1 MNTKNTLVWFVTAA
15 GLFVAIILLDRFH
28 RPPAVAAGNVLSGLQ
43 ASAVTSLQLIPAGA
57 LEIRADRQD
66 GAWLLAKP
74 VPYPAQS
81 AAVEALLDAL
91 QKLTPATRISAGEVH
106 AHRTADAD
114 FGFDPPQI
122 SLAIT
127 AGDRRWQLQVGNKTA
142 PGDQV
147 FLRLVGVEGAF
158 VTDAGWLK
166 LIPRSA
172 GDWRS
177 TALVAADADNCDAIV
192 LTNGAKIVE
201 LRRDTTNHLWRMIR
215 PLPARA
221 DSDRIT
227 DALQRLLAAQAVKF
241 VTDDPKADLTAF
253 GLQPADLDLWLERG
267 TNLISALHTGKNV
280 TNETAQIYARRER
293 WDVVFTTAS
302 SPLAPWH
309 GTVNDFRD
317 PHLLELTGPVAEI
330 EMHGALDFTLQRQGT
345 NDWQVAGEKFPV
357 DADTVQLF
365 LKTLAGL
372 RVTEFVK
379 DVVTAP
385 DLAAYGLTAP
395 ARQVTLRAAAGGT
408 NAVIAQLDFSVQ
420 TNGIFVHRAD
430 EDFIYAITPEDF
442 NTLFGEGS
450 LFAAGW
456 EFRERRIAHFSE
468 NDVAQIT
475 LHQNGKTRQLVHDGP
490 NKWSLAAGSQGIINP
505 PALEE
510 TAHRLGELTVL
521 GWMARNVT
529 EPEKFG
535 LKPDNLEMI
544 VELKNGGKFS
554 VAFGTELPRAN
565 TALAAVTLDGER
577 WAFVFPPVSYQFVS
591 SYLSIPANAP

>member
-1 MNTKNTLVWFVTAA
+1 MNTKNTLVWFVIAA
-15 GLFVAIILLDRFH
+15 GLFAVIILLNRFH
-28 RPPAVAAGNVLSGLQ
+28 RPPAVATGNVLSGLD
-43 ASAVTSLQLIPAGA
+43 ASTVTSLQVIPAGA
-57 LEIRADRQD
+57 LEIRADRLA
-66 GAWLLAKP
+66 GSWLLAKP
-74 VPYPAQS
+74 VSYPGQS
-81 AAVEALLDAL
+81 AAIEALLAAL
-91 QKLTPATRISAGEVH
+91 QKLTPAARISAGELRE
-106 AHRTADAD
+106 HRTADAD

-127 AGDRRWQLQVGNKTA
+127 ASERRWQLQVGNKTA

-147 FLRLVGVEGAF
+147 FLRIVGVEGAF
-158 VTDAGWLK
+158 VTDASWLK

-177 TALVAADADNCDAIV
+177 TALVAADTDTCDAIV

-267 TNLISALHTGKNV
+267 TNLISALHTGKSV
-280 TNETAQIYARRER
+280 TNETEQIYARRER
-293 WDVVFTTAS
+293 WDVVFTTANG
-302 SPLAPWH
+302 PLAPWH

-317 PHLLELTGPVAEI
+317 PHLLELTGPVTEI
-330 EMHGALDFTLQRQGT
+330 EVHGPQDFTLQRQGT
-345 NDWQVAGEKFPV
+345 NDWQLAGEKFPV
-357 DADTVQLF
+357 DAGTVQLL

-385 DLAAYGLTAP
+385 DLAAYGLTTP
-395 ARQVTLRAAAGGT
+395 ARQITLRSAGGT

-420 TNGIFVHRAD
+420 TNGVFVHRAD
-430 EDFIYAITPEDF
+430 EDFIYAITGEDF
-442 NTLFGEGS
+442 NTLFGDGS

-475 LHQNGKTRQLVHDGP
+475 VHQNGRTRQLIHDGP

-510 TAHRLGELTVL
+510 TAHRLGELTVM

-535 LKPDNLEMI
+535 LKPDNLEIM
-544 VELKNGGKFS
+544 VELKNGEKFS
-554 VAFGTELPRAN
+554 VAIGTELPRNN

-577 WAFVFPPVSYQFVS
+577 WAFVFPPVLYQFVT
-591 SYLSIPANAP
+591 SYLTIPANAP